1 MGIWLLNS
9 IRPISLIFNN
19 MAQIAIELKQYLNC
33 ISYVSAVSRVNY
45 GYKRIPDSENSSNIV
60 TAIRNVDGKA
70 KFRLAKSLLS
80 LDEPK
85 FVKDNSKLFQV
96 QDQGEA
102 TKNPSEPTKAL
113 NNLFQRNQKVFS
125 SGNLVELEQLCADK
139 DYICND
145 WTHPAI
151 EMKFI
156 SENKGRGIITN
167 WFIPMGTVLIVQ
179 TREFVAKEGE
189 DYAFEFGNKL

>member
-9 IRPISLIFNN
+9 LRPVSLIFNN

-45 GYKRIPDSENSSNIV
+45 GYKQIAESENSSKIL

-80 LDEPK
+80 LGELK
-85 FVKDNSKLFQV
+85 FVKDNSKLFHV
-96 QDQGEA
+96 QDPGEA
-102 TKNPSEPTKAL
+102 SKNPSEPTKAL
-113 NNLFQRNQKVFS
+113 NNLFQKNQKVFN

-179 TREFVAKEGE
+179 TRELVGKEGE
-189 DYAFEFGNKL
+189 DFA